1 MSSRTLGNPVL
12 EHEAR
17 FTFFDGLLAVAV
29 LAGVVLNTT
38 LKWWWADAVVSL
50 VIVFYAVREPIGIFR
65 P

>member
-1 MSSRTLGNPVL
+1 M
-12 EHEAR
+12 
-17 FTFFDGLLAVAV
+17 